1 MRVFW
6 RVSLFQPP
14 PNRQL
19 SIPHAQHSAESR
31 GRFVR
36 CTLDSRPTTFHKQN
50 ISYLHSA
57 WMYSG
62 PEHRDN
68 RGKSETDTSRI
79 PALAVVD
86 NGRSIMMEDQVTT
99 RAPI

>member
-36 CTLDSRPTTFHKQN
+36 CTLDSRPTTFHRQN

-57 WMYSG
+57 WMYGG
-62 PEHRDN
+62 PEHHDN
-68 RGKSETDTSRI
+68 RGNNTHPVRDRHKPNTSTCGSRQW
-79 PALAVVD
+79 ALHYDEQKVV
-86 NGRSIMMEDQVTT
+86 
-99 RAPI
+99 